1 MRRLLHLV
9 MSPSCRLARLMLGEK
24 RITHDLVA
32 PDDPQRHLPVF
43 TDLDGTVVSGIWAL
57 VDYLEGAHPEH
68 PLVPEDAGERAE
80 VLRLFDWCQTKFHEE
95 VTRRVLFEKASRVH
109 TGSLSW
115 APPNMETIRHG
126 RAALLAN
133 LKIAAP
139 LAEERGFLAGRNLS
153 LADLA
158 LAAHLSAL
166 DYYGEVPWTDI
177 APITEWYA
185 RIKSRPSFRSLLA
198 DRVAGQP
205 PVLHYA
211 ELDF

>member
-1 MRRLLHLV
+1 MRRLMQLL
-9 MSPSCRLARLMLGEK
+9 MSPPCRLARLMLGEK
-24 RITHDLVA
+24 RLPCDLVA
-32 PDDPQRHLPVF
+32 PDDPQRHLPILV
-43 TDLDGTVVSGIWAL
+43 DLDGTKVTGIWAL
-57 VDYLEGAHPEH
+57 LDYLEGAYPEQ
-68 PLVPEDAGERAE
+68 PLVPEDAAERAE
-80 VLRLFDWCQTKFHEE
+80 ALRLLDWCQTKFHDE

-109 TGSLSW
+109 TGSLSSG
-115 APPNMETIRHG
+115 PPNMDNIRHG
-126 RAALLAN
+126 RAALLAS

-166 DYYGEVPWTDI
+166 DYYGEVPWPDI
-177 APITEWYA
+177 PAITEWYT
-185 RIKSRPSFRSLLA
+185 RIKSRPSFRPLLA
-198 DRVAGQP
+198 DRVPGQP